1 MRPKQQ
7 RKARHDDLFRARLD
21 QIINMKHE
29 LVALA
34 DKIDWA
40 WLDEQLADCFSDE
53 GRPAEPVRFMIGMFL
68 LKHTYG
74 LSDEQVWDRWVFD
87 PYFQYFTGEEFFQH
101 ALAHERSGMSHWRG
115 RIGDRLDILLAE
127 SLRIAHDTGAL
138 KTRDLARVTIDT
150 TVQPRNVAFPTDA
163 GLLEVAI
170 RQLGKLAK
178 EHGVPLRQSYSRVAR
193 RAAMMAGRYAHAK
206 QFKRMNRQIKFLRT
220 RLGRLIRDI
229 RRKIDG
235 DGALQEIF
243 GVPLSKAAQIRGQKQ
258 RQRGWKLYSW
268 HAPET
273 ECIGKGKARTPY
285 EFGVKVSLT
294 TTNKRCK
301 GGQFILHAKALP
313 GNPYDGHTLKEVIE
327 ETEALTGREIERAY
341 VDKGYR
347 GHDAPK
353 PYRVFKSG
361 QKRGVHGQIRRE
373 LRRRSAIEAVIG
385 HCKTDGHL
393 GRNFLK
399 GRDGDQIN
407 AVMSAVGYNLRLILK
422 WLRKLLRIIIAAIFA
437 PITPPSALK
446 PAS

>member
-7 RKARHDDLFRARLD
+7 HKARHDDLFRARLD
-21 QIINMKHE
+21 RIINMKHA
-29 LVALA
+29 LVVLA

-40 WLDEQLADCFSDE
+40 WLDAELAGYFSDK
-53 GRPAEPVRFMIGMFL
+53 GRPAEPVRFMLGMFL
-68 LKHTYG
+68 LKHTYA
-74 LSDEQVWDRWVFD
+74 LSDEQVWDRWLND

-101 ALAHERSGMSHWRG
+101 ELVHERSGMSHWRK
-115 RIGDRLDILLAE
+115 RIGERLEILLAE

-138 KTRDLARVTIDT
+138 KKSDLARVSIDT
-150 TVQPRNVAFPTDA
+150 TVQPKNIAFPTDA
-163 GLLEVAI
+163 KLLETAI
-170 RQLGKLAK
+170 RQLAKLAK
-178 EHGVPLRQSYSRVAR
+178 QHGVPLRQSYARVAK
-193 RAAMMAGRYAHAK
+193 RAALMAGRYAHAK
-206 QFKRMNRQIKFLRT
+206 QYKRMNKEIKFLRT
-220 RLGRLIRDI
+220 RLGRVIRDI

-235 DGALQEIF
+235 DADLQEVF
-243 GVPLSKAAQIRGQKQ
+243 AAALGRASQIRRQKP

-273 ECIGKGKARTPY
+273 ECIGKGKARAPY

-294 TTNKRCK
+294 TTNRRAK

-313 GNPYDGHTLKEVIE
+313 GNPYDGHTLKQVIA

-341 VDKGYR
+341 VDKGYV

-353 PYRVFKSG
+353 PGRVFKSG
-361 QKRGVHGQIRRE
+361 QKRGVHGQIKKE

-385 HCKTDGHL
+385 HCKCDGHL

-399 GRDGDQIN
+399 GRLGDRIN

-422 WLRKLLRIIIAAIFA
+422 WLSKLLRQIIAAIVA
-437 PITPPSALK
+437 AMIPISALK